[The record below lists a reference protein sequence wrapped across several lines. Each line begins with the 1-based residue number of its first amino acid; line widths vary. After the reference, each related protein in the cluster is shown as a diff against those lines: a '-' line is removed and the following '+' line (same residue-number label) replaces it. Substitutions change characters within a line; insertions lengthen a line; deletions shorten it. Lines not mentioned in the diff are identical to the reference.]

1 MIRSRAPEK
10 KKKKKKKKRK
20 PSRTQVC
27 FHRKLCVYESTILT
41 YFCRQYRAI
50 VKISS
55 EIK

>member
-1 MIRSRAPEK
+1 MIIR
-10 KKKKKKKKRK
+10 KR
-20 PSRTQVC
+20 SRTQVC